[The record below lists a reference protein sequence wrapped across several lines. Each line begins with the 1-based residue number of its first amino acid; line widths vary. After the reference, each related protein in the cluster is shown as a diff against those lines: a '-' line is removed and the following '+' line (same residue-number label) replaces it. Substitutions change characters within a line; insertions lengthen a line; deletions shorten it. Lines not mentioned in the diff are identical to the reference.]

1 MMNKNRIRILFF
13 IEALSYK
20 GFIGG
25 AEKVLITLANNMD
38 QNKFDITVQTIYPD
52 ENSKLLN
59 SNIKY
64 KYCYSKK
71 NNIIDLI
78 KRFEEASELFYKKH
92 IKDDY
97 DIEVAFLE
105 YESTKIISTST
116 NKKAQKIAWVHCDF
130 NVAVR
135 KKETFINKTKKQYN
149 KFDKVICVSEQ
160 VKQSFD
166 ELFNNEFVSVVLHNV
181 IDDNEIKTKSKE
193 SLPKIVNKDK
203 FAICT
208 VANFTKAK
216 NIGRLLKACYRL
228 HSENINFNL
237 WLVGD
242 GNLRKELEAFI
253 DEHKMNEYVT
263 LWGFQSNPYPFIANS
278 DLLACSSIYE
288 GFSTFITEGLVLG
301 KPIVTTDVSGM
312 KELLGNSEYGL
323 ITDNDDEDFYKG
335 LKRMIIKPILLKEY
349 SKQSF
354 KRGQDFIMQ
363 KLVNDIEE
371 MLVSMTK
378 DKETC

>member
-1 MMNKNRIRILFF
+1 MIKILFF
-13 IEALSYK
+13 IDKLAYK
-20 GFIGG
+20 GSIGG
-25 AEKVLITLANNMD
+25 AEKVLITLVNNMD
-38 QNKFDITVQTIYPD
+38 PNKFDITVQTIYPD
-52 ENSKLLN
+52 ENAKLLN

-78 KRFEEASELFYKKH
+78 KRFEETSGSIYKKH
-92 IKDDY
+92 IRDDY

-116 NKKAQKIAWVHCDF
+116 NRKAKKIAWVHCDF
-130 NVAVR
+130 NVAVSNKEVFI
-135 KKETFINKTKKQYN
+135 KKTRKQYSQ
-149 KFDKVICVSEQ
+149 FDKVICVSKQ

-193 SLPKIVNKDK
+193 SLPEIVNKDK
-203 FAICT
+203 FTICS

-216 NIGRLLKACYRL
+216 NIERLLKACYRL
-228 HSENINFNL
+228 HNENIGFDL

-242 GNLRKELEAFI
+242 GKLRIELETFI

-263 LWGFQSNPYPFIANS
+263 LWGFQSNPYPFIDGA

-288 GFSTFITEGLVLG
+288 GFSTFITEGLILG

-323 ITDNDDEDFYKG
+323 ITDNDDEDFYKC
-335 LKRMIIKPILLKEY
+335 LKRMMIEPELLKEY
-349 SKQSF
+349 VKQSYR
-354 KRGQDFIMQ
+354 RGQDFIMQ
-363 KLVNDIEE
+363 KFVNNIEE
-371 MLVSMTK
+371 TFVSMTK